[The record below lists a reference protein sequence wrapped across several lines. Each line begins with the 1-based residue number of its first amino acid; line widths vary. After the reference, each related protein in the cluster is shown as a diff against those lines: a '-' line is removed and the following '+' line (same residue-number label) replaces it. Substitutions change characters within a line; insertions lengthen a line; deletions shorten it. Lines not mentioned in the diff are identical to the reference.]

1 MEIQL
6 WKEILTPYELAVE
19 ELMVKFNHIIKE
31 YKARGMY
38 SPIENVRGRV
48 KSISS
53 ILEKCRKKNIPIEQ
67 LTLTD
72 KVEDIAG
79 LRIMCQFVD
88 DIYKVVD
95 IIRQRKDMTVY
106 EEKDY
111 IKNAKPSG
119 YRSYHMVVTYD
130 VETMEGTKT
139 IYVEI
144 QIRTLAMN
152 FWATIEHS
160 LQYKYR
166 HNIPKHITAR
176 LTASAEAIL
185 KLDEEM
191 SSIHDE
197 IMDAQSSFVI
207 HANVISE
214 ILNNIQNLYKVANK
228 REVVKIQDEFFE
240 IYKQNDLEQ
249 LKSFAK
255 QLDIIAE
262 GYRAQT
268 MG

>member
-6 WKEILTPYELAVE
+6 WREILTPYELAVE
-19 ELMVKFNHIIKE
+19 EILVKLNHIIKE
-31 YKARGMY
+31 YKSRDLY

-53 ILEKCRKKNIPIEQ
+53 ILEKCRKKNISLENV
-67 LTLTD
+67 TE

-79 LRIMCQFVD
+79 IRIMCQFVE

-95 IIRQRKDMTVY
+95 IIKQRKDMEIVQ
-106 EEKDY
+106 EKDY
-111 IKNAKPSG
+111 IKNVKPSG
-119 YRSYHMVVTYD
+119 YRSYHLIVRYD
-130 VETMEGTKT
+130 VETMEGTKN
-139 IYVEI
+139 ISVEI

-166 HNIPKHITAR
+166 KNIPDRIRER
-176 LTASAEAIL
+176 LNAAAEAIL

-197 IMDAQSSFVI
+197 IMDAQSSYLI
-207 HANVISE
+207 HANIVSD

-228 REVVKIQDEFFE
+228 KEVVKIQDEFFE
-240 IYKQNDLEQ
+240 IYRKNNLADLR
-249 LKSFAK
+249 SFAR
-255 QLDIIAE
+255 QLDIMAE
-262 GYRAQT
+262 GYRAQNF
-268 MG
+268 

>member
-6 WKEILTPYELAVE
+6 WKEILTPYDLAVK
-19 ELMVKFNHIIKE
+19 ELLVKLNHIIME
-31 YKARGMY
+31 YRSRDMY
-38 SPIENVRGRV
+38 SPIETVTGRV

-53 ILEKCRKKNIPIEQ
+53 ILEKCMKKDIAFKNITEEI
-67 LTLTD
+67 
-72 KVEDIAG
+72 EDIAG
-79 LRIMCQFVD
+79 IRIMCQFVE
-88 DIYKVVD
+88 DIYSVVD
-95 IIRQRKDMTVY
+95 IIKSRNDMEIY
-106 EEKDY
+106 QEKDY
-111 IKNAKPSG
+111 IKNVKPSG
-119 YRSYHMVVTYD
+119 YRSYHMIVTYN
-130 VETMEGTKT
+130 VETMEGTKK

-166 HNIPKHITAR
+166 HGIPTRIRER
-176 LTASAEAIL
+176 LNASADAIL

-191 SSIHDE
+191 SSIHEE
-197 IMDAQSSFVI
+197 IIDSQSSFIV
-207 HANVISE
+207 HANIVSE

-228 REVVKIQDEFFE
+228 REVVQIQDEFFE

-249 LKSFAK
+249 LSSFAK

-262 GYRAQT
+262 GYRAQSVK
-268 MG
+268 

>member
-6 WKEILTPYELAVE
+6 WKEILTPYDLAVK
-19 ELMVKFNHIIKE
+19 ELLVKFNHIITE
-31 YKARGMY
+31 YKSRDMY
-38 SPIENVRGRV
+38 SPIEAVNGRV

-53 ILEKCRKKNIPIEQ
+53 ILEKCRKKNIPLEMVTQ
-67 LTLTD
+67 

-79 LRIMCQFVD
+79 IRIMCQFVE
-88 DIYKVVD
+88 DIYNVVNIIKQRSDMKVV
-95 IIRQRKDMTVY
+95 Q
-106 EEKDY
+106 EKDY
-111 IKNAKPSG
+111 ITNAKPSG
-119 YRSYHMVVTYD
+119 YRSFHLIVTYD
-130 VETMEGTKT
+130 VETMDGTKS

-166 HNIPKHITAR
+166 RNIPDRIKER
-176 LTASAEAIL
+176 LNSAAEAVL

-197 IMDAQSSFVI
+197 IMDAQSTFMI
-207 HANVISE
+207 HANIVSD

-228 REVVKIQDEFFE
+228 KEVVKIQDEFFE
-240 IYKQNDLEQ
+240 IYKKDDLAE
-249 LKSFAK
+249 LRSFAR

-262 GYRAQT
+262 GYRAQSI
-268 MG
+268 M

>member
-6 WKEILTPYELAVE
+6 WREILMPYDLAVR
-19 ELMVKFNHIIKE
+19 ELEVKFNHIITE
-31 YKARGMY
+31 YRVQNIY
-38 SPIENVRGRV
+38 SPIETVTGRV

-53 ILEKCRKKNIPIEQ
+53 ILEKCRKKDIPIEKITEQ
-67 LTLTD
+67 I
-72 KVEDIAG
+72 EDIAG
-79 LRIMCQFVD
+79 LRIICQFVE
-88 DIYKVVD
+88 DIYKVVE
-95 IIRQRKDMTVY
+95 IIRNRSDMEIY
-106 EEKDY
+106 QEKDY
-111 IKNAKPSG
+111 LSTPKPSG
-119 YRSYHMVVTYD
+119 YRSYHIIVTYNI
-130 VETMEGTKT
+130 ETLEGSRK
-139 IYVEI
+139 IFVEI

-166 HNIPKHITAR
+166 QNIPEHIAKR
-176 LTASAEAIL
+176 LNASADAIL

-197 IMDAQSSFVI
+197 IMDAQSSSII
-207 HANVISE
+207 HANIVSE
-214 ILNNIQNLYKVANK
+214 ILNNIQNLYRLANH
-228 REVVKIQDEFFE
+228 REVIKIQDEFFE

-262 GYRAQT
+262 GYRAQSLK
-268 MG
+268 